1 MSNNLEKM
9 PLYYLRLIGDL
20 FALNDPRTVKRI
32 VNEEIKRRE
41 RPKYDTLTLKE
52 MCEWGIIT
60 IREGAFL
67 FTNNINNF
75 RELLECNLDEL
86 DGITPYLKD
95 RLENVRRT
103 YDVSRIVDSDE
114 ELQIIDGPKN
124 K

>member
-75 RELLECNLDEL
+75 RELF
-86 DGITPYLKD
+86 K
-95 RLENVRRT
+95 
-103 YDVSRIVDSDE
+103 
-114 ELQIIDGPKN
+114 
-124 K
+124 

>member
-41 RPKYDTLTLKE
+41 RPKYDTLTHKE

-103 YDVSRIVDSDE
+103 YDVSRLVDADE